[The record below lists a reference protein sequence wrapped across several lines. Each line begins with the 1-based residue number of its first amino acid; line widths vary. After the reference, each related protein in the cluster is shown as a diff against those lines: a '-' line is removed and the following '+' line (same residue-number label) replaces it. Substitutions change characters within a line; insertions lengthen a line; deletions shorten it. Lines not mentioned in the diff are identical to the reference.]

1 MKRVL
6 LKYTLILTVGFFLF
20 IAQQSVA
27 DNWSTWRGPHANGVC
42 DESNIANTWS
52 KTKNVLWRLELPGQ
66 AGSTPIIWE
75 DKIFL
80 TTVGNNNEDLL
91 LM

>member
-27 DNWSTWRGPHANGVC
+27 DNWPTWRGPHANGVC

-52 KTKNVLWRLELPGQ
+52 KTKNVRWRLELPGQ
-66 AGSTPIIWE
+66 A
-75 DKIFL
+75 
-80 TTVGNNNEDLL
+80 
-91 LM
+91 